1 MGGDDSGY
9 PLGDIKGSRYIY
21 ALFLDPK
28 DMSKTHRYAY
38 AMEWRKDEKEIV
50 GKLVVTYATTQQY
63 REGGKKG
70 RIIRING
77 NDVKLSANGFSYGDS
92 DLFNKFFSMGEGLSA
107 FGSDSTFVSSSIG
120 SESWLSQFNT
130 FKNLFLKDPNSTASN
145 YYASHIYKMCKK
157 ADTLDDIEKKMVIK
171 ELEKVKKATN
181 DEFLQEMFQAS
192 IERLKK

>member
-1 MGGDDSGY
+1 MGD
-9 PLGDIKGSRYIY
+9 
-21 ALFLDPK
+21 
-28 DMSKTHRYAY
+28 
-38 AMEWRKDEKEIV
+38 
-50 GKLVVTYATTQQY
+50 
-63 REGGKKG
+63 
-70 RIIRING
+70 
-77 NDVKLSANGFSYGDS
+77 
-92 DLFNKFFSMGEGLSA
+92 GLSA

-157 ADTLDDIEKKMVIK
+157 TDALDDMEKKMVIK